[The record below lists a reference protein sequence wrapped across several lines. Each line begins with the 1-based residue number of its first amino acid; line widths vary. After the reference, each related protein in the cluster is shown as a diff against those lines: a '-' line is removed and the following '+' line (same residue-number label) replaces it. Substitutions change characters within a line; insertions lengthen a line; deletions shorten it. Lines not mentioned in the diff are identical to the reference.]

1 MQAMLQCFFLV
12 AVVYVLLDALRV
24 SLGIVSGT
32 YFCYLSPLGISSP
45 KMNITSFVPKLS
57 AVA

>member
-1 MQAMLQCFFLV
+1 MFFL
-12 AVVYVLLDALRV
+12 ATVVYVLFDALRV
-24 SLGIVSGT
+24 SLGIVSGA
-32 YFCYLSPLGISSP
+32 YFCYLSPLGISSR